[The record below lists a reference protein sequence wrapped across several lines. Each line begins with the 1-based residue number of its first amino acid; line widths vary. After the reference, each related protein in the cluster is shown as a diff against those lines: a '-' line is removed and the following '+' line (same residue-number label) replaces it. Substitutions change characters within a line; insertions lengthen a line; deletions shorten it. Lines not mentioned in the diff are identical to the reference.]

1 MRKAPW
7 FIHCLIRAE
16 GMLDDLAT
24 PAENLRSRLQS
35 LCHAIE
41 RVLVFEARDGANIL
55 RAARVQR
62 AGAASL
68 GIAVIDFFQFAQ
80 FAFADRRQR
89 LAGRTNVD
97 VLFRVVAELVLAE
110 KAARNDAPHIRCAS
124 FSAPRS
130 FPLDSR
136 PANRRSRAPRRRPRR
151 AVSDNPP
158 ASCRPPSMNFC
169 KDPVVKL
176 RSLLLTALMR
186 VPSTASNSRPNRSRR
201 RHRITNSRKTFLN
214 AARLSLR
221 KSAIVLKSGFR
232 PPSSQMISMLR

>member
-24 PAENLRSRLQS
+24 PAENQS

-110 KAARNDAPHIRCAS
+110 KA
-124 FSAPRS
+124 
-130 FPLDSR
+130 
-136 PANRRSRAPRRRPRR
+136 
-151 AVSDNPP
+151 V
-158 ASCRPPSMNFC
+158 
-169 KDPVVKL
+169 
-176 RSLLLTALMR
+176 
-186 VPSTASNSRPNRSRR
+186 
-201 RHRITNSRKTFLN
+201 
-214 AARLSLR
+214 
-221 KSAIVLKSGFR
+221 
-232 PPSSQMISMLR
+232 

>member
-1 MRKAPW
+1 MPRMRKAPW

-16 GMLDDLAT
+16 GILDDLAT

-68 GIAVIDFFQFAQ
+68 GMAVIDFFQFAQ

-136 PANRRSRAPRRRPRR
+136 PANRPSRAPRRRPRR

-158 ASCRPPSMNFC
+158 ASCRPPLQGPGNNEYAMIDATIVRAHQHSAGAR
-169 KDPVVKL
+169 KKGVAT
-176 RSLLLTALMR
+176 R
-186 VPSTASNSRPNRSRR
+186 PS
-201 RHRITNSRKTFLN
+201 
-214 AARLSLR
+214 AART
-221 KSAIVLKSGFR
+221 G
-232 PPSSQMISMLR
+232 